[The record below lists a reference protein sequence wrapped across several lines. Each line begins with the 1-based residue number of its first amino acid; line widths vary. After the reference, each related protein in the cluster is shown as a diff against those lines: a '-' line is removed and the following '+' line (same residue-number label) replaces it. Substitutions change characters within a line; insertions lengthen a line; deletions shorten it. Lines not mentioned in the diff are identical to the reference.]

1 MTINTFLPGFK
12 HFALHIEL
20 KHRLL
25 QIFLCILLSISG
37 QAQILQLINSGT
49 SVSLRGL
56 SVVNDQVL
64 WVSGSEGTVGLSTNG
79 GISWKWTRVP
89 HYEKSDF
96 RDIEAFSDREAIIMG
111 ITEPAV
117 ILLTTDGGNSW
128 TTKFEDSSKTAFLDA
143 MDYSGDHLVVVG
155 DPVVDHI
162 FFAESTDR
170 GKRWKINSPSDALPT
185 AAGESFF
192 AASGSN
198 IRHLPDGSWVLVS
211 GGKKSCIYFGNSRIP
226 LFITQGKE
234 TTGANSIAINPVN
247 TNQAFIVGG
256 DFKHDTVQTGNSLL
270 IQFNPFSQK
279 APLAPPHG
287 YRSCVEYINENKMIC
302 CGTSGVDIS
311 NDGGLHWKLI
321 SAMSFHVCRKSKTG
335 NVVFL
340 AGGHGSIA
348 RWRLGF

>member
-1 MTINTFLPGFK
+1 MRLF
-12 HFALHIEL
+12 HIF
-20 KHRLL
+20 
-25 QIFLCILLSISG
+25 ICILLSISG
-37 QAQILQLINSGT
+37 EAQNLQLLNSGA

-79 GISWKWTRVP
+79 GTSWKWTRIP

-117 ILLTTDGGNSW
+117 VLLTTDGGNSW
-128 TTKFEDSSKTAFLDA
+128 TTEFEDSSKTAFLDA
-143 MDYSGDHLVVVG
+143 MDFSGDHAVVVG
-155 DPVVDHI
+155 DPVGDHI
-162 FFAESTDR
+162 FFAESTDG
-170 GKRWKINSPSDALPT
+170 GKKWNINSPSDLIPT

-198 IRHLPDGSWVLVS
+198 IRLLPDGSRVLVS

-226 LFITQGKE
+226 LLIAQGTE

-256 DFKHDTVQTGNSLL
+256 DFKHDTVQSGNSLL
-270 IQFNPFSQK
+270 IQFNPFTQK
-279 APLAPPHG
+279 SPLTPPHG
-287 YRSCVEYINENKMIC
+287 YRSCVEYLSENQMIC

-311 NDGGLHWKLI
+311 YDGGLHWKLI
-321 SAMSFHVCRKSKTG
+321 SDKSFHVCRKSKTG
-335 NVVFL
+335 NAVFL
-340 AGGHGSIA
+340 AGGQGTIA
-348 RWRLGF
+348 RWRPGF

>member
-1 MTINTFLPGFK
+1 MTINTLLPGFK
-12 HFALHIEL
+12 LSTLRSEL
-20 KHRLL
+20 KNRLL

-37 QAQILQLINSGT
+37 QAQILQLLNSGT

-96 RDIEAFSDREAIIMG
+96 RDIEAFSDRDAIIMG

-143 MDYSGDHLVVVG
+143 MDFSGDHVVVVG
-155 DPVVDHI
+155 DPVGDHI
-162 FFAESTDR
+162 FLAESTDR
-170 GKRWKINSPSDALPT
+170 GKRWKINSPSGTKPT
-185 AAGESFF
+185 ADGESFF

-198 IRHLPDGSWVLVS
+198 IRQLSDGSRVLIS
-211 GGKKSCIYFGNSRIP
+211 GGKESCIYFGSSRIP

-256 DFKHDTVQTGNSLL
+256 DFKNDTVQTGNSLL

-279 APLAPPHG
+279 APLTPPHG
-287 YRSCVEYINENKMIC
+287 YRSCVEYINENQMIC

-311 NDGGLHWKLI
+311 NDGGIHWKLI
-321 SAMSFHVCRKSKTG
+321 SDSSFHVCRKSKTG
-335 NVVFL
+335 NFVYL
-340 AGGHGSIA
+340 AGSHGLIA
-348 RWRLGF
+348 RWQPGF

>member
-12 HFALHIEL
+12 HFALRIEL
-20 KHRLL
+20 KYWLL

-226 LFITQGKE
+226 LFIAQGKE

-287 YRSCVEYINENKMIC
+287 YRSCVEYINENKLIC

-348 RWRLGF
+348 RWRPGF